1 MSKKI
6 NVRSKW
12 DRVRY
17 AIIFEV
23 LLILMSAPVIA
34 YFLERETTAVGM
46 LTVMVAIKALVINF
60 IYNHFYDRWDVSR
73 NRVPTERSKRGRIG
87 HAIGLEITLTA
98 TSMPLVM
105 WWLDVGLLTALAMDA
120 ALMGFIVVYAYVYTW
135 AYDRIFPVAQ
145 PEAEAES
152 GNFAAA

>member
-6 NVRSKW
+6 NVRSRW

-60 IYNHFYDRWDVSR
+60 IYNL
-73 NRVPTERSKRGRIG
+73 NN
-87 HAIGLEITLTA
+87 LQ
-98 TSMPLVM
+98 
-105 WWLDVGLLTALAMDA
+105 
-120 ALMGFIVVYAYVYTW
+120 LMTHHMINKSN
-135 AYDRIFPVAQ
+135 DI
-145 PEAEAES
+145 
-152 GNFAAA
+152 